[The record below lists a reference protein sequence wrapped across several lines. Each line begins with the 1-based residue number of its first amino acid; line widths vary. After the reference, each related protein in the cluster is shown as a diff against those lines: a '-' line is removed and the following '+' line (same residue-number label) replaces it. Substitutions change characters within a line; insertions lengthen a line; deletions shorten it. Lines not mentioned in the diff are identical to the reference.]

1 MPARPLIDAW
11 AEALYGRDG
20 FYRQS
25 DGPAAHF
32 ATAGQ
37 GVPGVG
43 ELFASALATL
53 ADRLGATH
61 ILDVGAGRGELLSLL
76 HAARP
81 SLRLTGV
88 DVVRRPAQLPTTV
101 AWVRSPGGPA
111 LPALPVDAHTL
122 VVANEWLDVVPCP
135 VVEWDGATWRQVLAD
150 SSLADSSLGAPL
162 AGPEDAWREQWW
174 PVADPAP
181 GDRVEI
187 GLTRDQA
194 FQELCSRGALA
205 VLAIDYGH
213 LQGDRPTGGTLIGYR
228 DGATVSPCF
237 DGSTDVTAHV
247 AMDSLGAV
255 TLLHQREAF
264 SRLGIQAPAP
274 SLDLARTAPA
284 DYLEGL
290 ARRTALAA
298 ARDPGGLGGFWWAL
312 SCPLVGLGTP
322 PR

>member
-11 AEALYGRDG
+11 AEALYGNRG

-25 DGPAAHF
+25 VGPAGHF
-32 ATAGQ
+32 ATASQ
-37 GVPGVG
+37 GVPEVG
-43 ELFASALATL
+43 ALFAEAIVAL
-53 ADRLGATH
+53 ADRLGVTRM
-61 ILDVGAGRGELLSLL
+61 IDVGAGRGELLSLV

-81 SLRLTGV
+81 GLELTGV
-88 DVVRRPAQLPTTV
+88 DVVPRPPSLARGID
-101 AWVRSPGGPA
+101 WVVSPGGAA
-111 LPALPVDAHTL
+111 LPDVSADPDTL

-135 VVEWDGATWRQVLAD
+135 VAEWDGATWRQV
-150 SSLADSSLGAPL
+150 LADSSLGAPL

-181 GDRVEI
+181 GERVEI
-187 GLTRDQA
+187 GLTRDRA

-213 LQGDRPTGGTLIGYR
+213 LHGERPAGGTLMGYR
-228 DGATVSPCF
+228 EGVATKPRF

-247 AMDSLGAV
+247 AMDSLGAA
-255 TLLHQREAF
+255 TLLTQRDALQT
-264 SRLGIQAPAP
+264 LGIRAPAP

-284 DYLEGL
+284 DYLQGL
-290 ARRTALAA
+290 ARRTSWACL
-298 ARDPGGLGGFWWAL
+298 RDPAGLGGFWWAL
-312 SCPLVGLGTP
+312 SCPLSGPGRP

>member
-43 ELFASALATL
+43 ELFASAVIAL

-61 ILDVGAGRGELLSLL
+61 ILDVGAGRGEFLSLL
-76 HAARP
+76 HAART

-88 DVVRRPAQLPTTV
+88 DVVGRPSRLPAAV
-101 AWVRSPGGPA
+101 AWVRSRGGSAMPA
-111 LPALPVDAHTL
+111 LPADAQTL
-122 VVANEWLDVVPCP
+122 IVANEWLDVVPCP
-135 VVEWDGATWRQVLAD
+135 IAEWDGVTWREVLAD
-150 SSLADSSLGAPL
+150 GALGGEL

-174 PVADPAP
+174 PVAHPTA

-187 GLTRDQA
+187 GLPRDRA
-194 FQELCSRGALA
+194 YRDLCSRGALA

-213 LQGDRPTGGTLIGYR
+213 LQGDRPAGGTLIGYR
-228 DGATVSPCF
+228 GGVTATPRF

-247 AMDSLGAV
+247 AMDSLGAGELF
-255 TLLHQREAF
+255 TQREAF

-274 SLDLARTAPA
+274 SLDLVRTAPA
-284 DYLEGL
+284 DYLAAL
-290 ARRTALAA
+290 SRHTALAA

-312 SCPLVGLGTP
+312 SCPLAGPGTP

>member
-1 MPARPLIDAW
+1 MLARPLIDAW
-11 AEALYGRDG
+11 AEALYGDRG

-43 ELFASALATL
+43 ELFASAIIAL
-53 ADRLGATH
+53 ADRLGAAH
-61 ILDVGAGRGELLSLL
+61 ILDVGAGRGELLSVL

-81 SLRLTGV
+81 SLRLTGA
-88 DVVRRPAQLPTTV
+88 DVVGRPAKLPAAV

-111 LPALPVDAHTL
+111 LPALPVEATL
-122 VVANEWLDVVPCP
+122 IVANEWLDVVPCP
-135 VVEWDGATWRQVLAD
+135 VAEWDGAAWRQV
-150 SSLADSSLGAPL
+150 LADSSLGAPL

-187 GLTRDQA
+187 GLTRDRA

-213 LQGDRPTGGTLIGYR
+213 LRGDRPTRGTLIGYR
-228 DGATVSPCF
+228 DGATVTPCF

-247 AMDSLGAV
+247 AMDSLGAL
-255 TLLHQREAF
+255 TLLHQRDALEQ
-264 SRLGIQAPAP
+264 LGIHAPAP
-274 SLDLARTAPA
+274 SLDLARTAPS

-290 ARRTALAA
+290 ARRTSWACL
-298 ARDPGGLGGFWWAL
+298 RDPAGLGGFWWAL